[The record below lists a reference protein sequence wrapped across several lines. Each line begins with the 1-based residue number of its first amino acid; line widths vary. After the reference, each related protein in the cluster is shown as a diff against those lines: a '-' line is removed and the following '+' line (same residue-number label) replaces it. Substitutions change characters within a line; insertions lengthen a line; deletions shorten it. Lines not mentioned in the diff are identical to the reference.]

1 MNKVSHCCHRE
12 IIARIHLEYPLG
24 GSRWSIPYKY
34 DACAGCGIEVE
45 DYIDVCEICGDGW
58 CECEKKLMWLAKEV
72 YERENFGL
80 PFDC

>member
-34 DACAGCGIEVE
+34 DACAGCGNEVE
-45 DYIDVCEICGDGW
+45 EYVDVCEECGEVGCSCDAGTVP
-58 CECEKKLMWLAKEV
+58 MVSKEDAEQTEQQEV
-72 YERENFGL
+72 S
-80 PFDC
+80 